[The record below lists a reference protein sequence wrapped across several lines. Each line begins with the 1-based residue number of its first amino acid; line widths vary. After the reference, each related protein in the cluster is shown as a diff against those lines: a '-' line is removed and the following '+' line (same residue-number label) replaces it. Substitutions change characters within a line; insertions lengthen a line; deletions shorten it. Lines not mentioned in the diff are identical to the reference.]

1 MKAPKI
7 GRFGARGKRY
17 IWAMVSSTD
26 GRQTSIPV
34 AEFAIVDVETTGTI
48 HDGKIT
54 EIAII
59 VHDGTRELERFTT
72 LFNPGRRIDP
82 YVARL
87 TGITDRMVADAPFF
101 EEHAQR
107 ILELTRDR
115 IFVAHNVSFD
125 YAFLKMEFRSMGIE
139 FKRDTLDSID
149 ICRRIIPD
157 LPSYSLKKLCTSI
170 GIPMNGHHRAL
181 DDTEA
186 TALLFAR
193 LYQQDMRTVFS
204 RVKADIPNVNIPPN
218 LPSSQL
224 TDIPETTGVYYFHE
238 ADEQILYI
246 GKSIDLRKRI
256 LSHFHPKEKK
266 KWAELWRNIH
276 SISFEETGSELVALL
291 LESQEIKLQQPR
303 LNVSLKRQH
312 PLPYS
317 IFEGVDERGYV
328 TFSIRRRDSRNGSII
343 DLRGYKEG
351 ERLLLKACESYGLC
365 RCLVGLQQLKGNCF
379 QHQIRQCDGA
389 GMGLVTAEEYNERAA
404 KARRS
409 LSFTVDN
416 LLIVG
421 SGRHADEYS
430 LVQME
435 DGRYIGYGFIDK
447 EQANAPLDELLTNIR
462 PQQDNI
468 DAQRIIRNHLVG
480 SRSGKRLPYRI
491 LEDGSRMF
499 TTTSQRQD

>member
-1 MKAPKI
+1 MSETK
-7 GRFGARGKRY
+7 GGA
-17 IWAMVSSTD
+17 
-26 GRQTSIPV
+26 QTSIPV

-59 VHDGTRELERFTT
+59 VHDGTRELDRFST
-72 LFNPGRRIDP
+72 LLNPGRRIDP

-87 TGITDRMVADAPFF
+87 TGITDRMVAGAPFF

-107 ILELTRDR
+107 ILEMTRDR

-125 YAFLKMEFRSMGIE
+125 YAFLKMEFKAMGIE

-157 LPSYSLKKLCTSI
+157 LPSYSLKKLCVSI

-186 TALLFAR
+186 TALLFAK
-193 LYQQDMRTVFS
+193 LYQKDMRTVFS

-224 TDIPETTGVYYFHE
+224 VDIPETTGVYYFH
-238 ADEQILYI
+238 DGDGQILYI
-246 GKSIDLRKRI
+246 GKSVDLRKRI

-266 KWAELWRNIH
+266 KWADLWRSIH

-291 LESQEIKLQQPR
+291 LESQEIKRQQPR
-303 LNVSLKRQH
+303 LNVALKRQH

-317 IFEGVDERGYV
+317 VFEGVDEQGYV
-328 TFSIRRRDSRNGSII
+328 TFAIKRRETKSDSII

-351 ERLLLKACESYGLC
+351 ERLLLRTAERFKLC
-365 RCLVGLQQLKGNCF
+365 RCLMGLQQLKGNCF
-379 QHQIRQCDGA
+379 QHQIKECDGA
-389 GMGLVTAEEYNERAA
+389 KMGLVSPEEYNARAARARKAMSFDIENLIIVGPGRHAEEYA
-404 KARRS
+404 
-409 LSFTVDN
+409 
-416 LLIVG
+416 
-421 SGRHADEYS
+421 
-430 LVQME
+430 LVQVE
-435 DGRYIGYGFIDK
+435 QGRYMGYGFIAKD
-447 EQANAPLDELLTNIR
+447 EASAPLDTLLESIR
-462 PQQDNI
+462 PQEDNP
-468 DAQRIIRNHLVG
+468 DAQRLIRNFMFA
-480 SRSGKRLPYRI
+480 SKQGKRLLYAI
-491 LEDGSRMF
+491 GEDGSRHYL
-499 TTTSQRQD
+499 

>member
-1 MKAPKI
+1 MS
-7 GRFGARGKRY
+7 
-17 IWAMVSSTD
+17 VSK
-26 GRQTSIPV
+26 GGVQTSIPV

-59 VHDGTRELERFTT
+59 VHDGTRELDRFTT
-72 LFNPGRRIDP
+72 LLNPGRRIDP

-87 TGITDRMVADAPFF
+87 TGITDRMVANAPFF
-101 EEHAQR
+101 EEHAER
-107 ILELTRDR
+107 IFEMTRDR

-193 LYQQDMRTVFS
+193 LYQEDMRTVFS

-224 TDIPETTGVYYFHE
+224 ENIPESVGVYYFHD
-238 ADEQILYI
+238 ADDQILYI

-266 KWAELWRNIH
+266 KWAELWRSIH
-276 SISFEETGSELVALL
+276 SISYEETGSELVALL

-303 LNVSLKRQH
+303 LNVALKRQH

-317 IFEGVDERGYV
+317 VFEGVDERGYV
-328 TFSIRRRDSRNGSII
+328 TFSIRRRETKADSII

-351 ERLLLKACESYGLC
+351 ERLLLRTAERFKLC
-365 RCLVGLQQLKGNCF
+365 RCLLGLQQLKGNCF
-379 QHQIRQCDGA
+379 QVQIEQCDGA
-389 GMGLVTAEEYNERAA
+389 KMGLVSAEEYNARAA
-404 KARRS
+404 RARQS
-409 LSFTVDN
+409 MSFAIDN

-421 SGRHADEYS
+421 AGRNADEYS
-430 LVQME
+430 LVQVE
-435 DGRYIGYGFIDK
+435 NGRYIGYGFIAKD
-447 EQANAPLDELLTNIR
+447 ESSASLDTLLSQIR
-462 PQQDNI
+462 PQQDDP
-468 DAQRIIRNHLVG
+468 DAQRIIRNHMFA
-480 SRSGKRLPYRI
+480 SKQGKRLRYRVN
-491 LEDGSRMF
+491 EDGIR
-499 TTTSQRQD
+499 DYL